1 MIRQAWCGCNW
12 MGASMGH
19 VDPLKEVNAAA
30 MRIAQNI
37 TTQEQEASEYNGN
50 DWAANV
56 RQRKRELETLQEF
69 ADLVNKTKNQPSA
82 PDDEE
87 DEDEPEEKE
96 DEE

>member
-1 MIRQAWCGCNW
+1 
-12 MGASMGH
+12 MGH

-56 RQRKRELETLQEF
+56 RQRRRELQALQEF
-69 ADLVNKTKNQPSA
+69 ADLVNRASDNKPSA

-87 DEDEPEEKE
+87 DEDETEDQE

>member
-1 MIRQAWCGCNW
+1 
-12 MGASMGH
+12 MGH

-30 MRIAQNI
+30 MRIQQNI

-56 RQRKRELETLQEF
+56 RQRRKEEEATKDLQKISNDTKL
-69 ADLVNKTKNQPSA
+69 ADP
-82 PDDEE
+82 EE
-87 DEDEPEEKE
+87 DEDKE